1 LSARPEIPGRRIPG
15 DRSSKENPPLV
26 PLIVGMKETSHLLSC
41 GHDQVYDLLKS
52 GELESFMEGQRR
64 KITMRSIQALIA
76 KRLAD
81 AGSVF
86 QRSSRVPP
94 PPKKRKAA

>member
-1 LSARPEIPGRRIPG
+1 MENEIVDG
-15 DRSSKENPPLV
+15 DQPLV
-26 PLIVGMKETSHLLSC
+26 VSPKKAAFLLDC
-41 GHDQVYDLLKS
+41 GLDAVYALLHQ
-52 GELESFMEGQRR
+52 GQLESYLEGQRR
-64 KITMRSIQALIA
+64 KITVRSIQALIA

-94 PPKKRKAA
+94 PPKKKRKVA